1 MIIFFKIILPAL
13 KIKIYFA
20 LIFDYIFYQ
29 EKTERIFTV
38 IQIFIHTFKII
49 EETWQNLSFIIKTH
63 TNEWGFDVGGA
74 DLLPQFKLIG
84 IIIA

>member
-49 EETWQNLSFIIKTH
+49 VENLTNFIFYNKDTH
-63 TNEWGFDVGGA
+63 
-74 DLLPQFKLIG
+74 K
-84 IIIA
+84 

>member
-49 EETWQNLSFIIKTH
+49 EET
-63 TNEWGFDVGGA
+63 
-74 DLLPQFKLIG
+74 
-84 IIIA
+84 